1 MKICDIIFSQLG
13 RQTLALLGAHNL
25 VDLKDGLQFHIQGSE
40 NVHMLQII
48 LKPCDTYTL
57 NFWFLKKRS
66 WQLSKDDKLDL
77 YDWKLV
83 KSIDQIYFDML
94 HDAIEEVTGLYTT
107 LHPRA

>member
-1 MKICDIIFSQLG
+1 MKICNIILSQLG

-25 VDLKDGLQFHIQGSE
+25 VDLRHGLQFHIQGSE
-40 NVHMLQII
+40 SVHMLQII

-57 NFWFLKKRS
+57 KFWSMSKRS
-66 WQLSKDDKLDL
+66 WKLTEEDTLEL

-83 KSIDQIYFDML
+83 RSNEQIYCDML
-94 HDAIEEVTGLYTT
+94 HDVIEEVTGLYTT